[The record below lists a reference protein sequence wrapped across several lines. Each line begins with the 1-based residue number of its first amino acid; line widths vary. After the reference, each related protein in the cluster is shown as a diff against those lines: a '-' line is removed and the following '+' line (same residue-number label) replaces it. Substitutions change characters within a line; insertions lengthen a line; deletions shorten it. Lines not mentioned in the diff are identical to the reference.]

1 MESPADFIALLPPF
15 LVRGA
20 FAILCG
26 ALIGFE
32 RERKGKPAGLR
43 TNTLICLGAT
53 LYMLASE
60 FLLQKLGAPNTDP
73 TRIAAQIVTGIG
85 FLGAGTIIQSRG
97 EVIGL
102 TSAATIWVVA
112 AIGLLIGAGFPLLGT
127 LCTALVLLTLIG
139 FEKIEPRILGKCHF
153 IPCEITFTDDG
164 GRTRAELARVLAD
177 HNLDIGSYPVEAV
190 PPNLSRLTFQY
201 CDRHPSHSR
210 YLNDLWSAPG
220 VLDIRWKR

>member
-1 MESPADFIALLPPF
+1 MESLTEFLSLLPTF

-26 ALIGFE
+26 ALIGSE

-60 FLLQKLGAPNTDP
+60 FLLQKFGVQGTDP
-73 TRIAAQIVTGIG
+73 TRIAAQVVTGIG

-139 FEKIEPRILGKCHF
+139 FERVEQRILGKCHH
-153 IPCEITFTDDG
+153 IPCEITFSDEG
-164 GRTRAELARVLAD
+164 GRTKAELALILAE
-177 HNLDIGSYPVEAV
+177 HNLNMADFPVESISSGLFRITV
-190 PPNLSRLTFQY
+190 SY
-201 CDRHPSHSR
+201 CDRHPSHARS
-210 YLNDLWSAPG
+210 LTDLWNAPG
-220 VLDIRWKR
+220 VVEVRWKR